1 MPANASVV
9 IVEPLL
15 SSDAIALAQSIAIEV
30 DAFPHAAEEFGLF
43 TAFAR
48 VLVARMPG
56 EALVVGFAAA
66 RWRGRE
72 AYVERLAVDRR
83 CRRRG
88 VGRALVHALVADAQ
102 AAQATGLVLHVS
114 VANGE
119 ALHLYRAED
128 FIVRRRVHSF
138 YRAGVFDRDGDAYE
152 MYRYVSSP
160 GLA

>member
-1 MPANASVV
+1 M

-72 AYVERLAVDRR
+72 AYVERLAVDRH

-88 VGRALVHALVADAQ
+88 VGRALLHALVTNAQ
-102 AAQATGLVLHVS
+102 AAQASGLILHVS
-114 VANGE
+114 VANSE
-119 ALHLYRAED
+119 ALRLYRAED
-128 FIVRRRVHSF
+128 FIVRRRVHRF
-138 YRAGVFDRDGDAYE
+138 YRPGVFDRDGDAYE
-152 MYRYVSSP
+152 MFLTLSSP
-160 GLA
+160 SSA

>member
-1 MPANASVV
+1 V

-30 DAFPHAAEEFGLF
+30 DAFPDAAEEFGLF

-48 VLVARMPG
+48 VLVARMAS
-56 EALVVGFAAA
+56 EAQVIGFAAA

-72 AYVERLAVDRR
+72 AYVERLAVDRH

-88 VGRALVHALVADAQ
+88 VGRALLYALVTNAQ
-102 AAQATGLVLHVS
+102 AAQASGLALHVS
-114 VANGE
+114 VANGG
-119 ALHLYRAED
+119 ALRLYRAED
-128 FIVRRRVHSF
+128 FIVRRRVHRF
-138 YRAGVFDRDGDAYE
+138 YRPGVFDRDGDAYE
-152 MYRYVSSP
+152 MYRYVNSP